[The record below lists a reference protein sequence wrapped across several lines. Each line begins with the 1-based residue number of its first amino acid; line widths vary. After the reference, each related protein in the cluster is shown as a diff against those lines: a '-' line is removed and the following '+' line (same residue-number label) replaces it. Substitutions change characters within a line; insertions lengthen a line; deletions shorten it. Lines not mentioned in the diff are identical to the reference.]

1 MATIE
6 QLTRCRYSSA
16 RQDLLKDN
24 AFYEHNNKLF
34 FTEKRDG
41 EVGFNFEVED
51 ILFYGASQYQDALV
65 LKTKEEGN
73 LLVLDAMTM
82 ISDNSERWYHEFM
95 AHVPLF
101 LHQSLYPRSQNV
113 LILGGGDGGIVR
125 ETLKH
130 SSVHKIVQCD
140 IDELVTRLTEKYF
153 PQLTTGINDSKV
165 ELIFDD
171 AKKFLNTSTDK
182 FDIVF
187 YDLCDPNVGPT
198 EGMFAD
204 EIFQKTY
211 GLMNPGGMLVMQSES
226 PIRNKQWLEEMQN
239 VLKDQFVIVAPYQY
253 PMPIYPGGIWSALL
267 CIKEH
272 PNDNLKDPSD
282 VFISLQQQK
291 DISLHHY
298 NARTHKAGFLSMNSY
313 FENGKRVEYRGL

>member
-16 RQDLLKDN
+16 KQNLLKDN

-113 LILGGGDGGIVR
+113 LILGGGDGGVVT
-125 ETLKH
+125 ET
-130 SSVHKIVQCD
+130 
-140 IDELVTRLTEKYF
+140 
-153 PQLTTGINDSKV
+153 
-165 ELIFDD
+165 
-171 AKKFLNTSTDK
+171 
-182 FDIVF
+182 
-187 YDLCDPNVGPT
+187 
-198 EGMFAD
+198 
-204 EIFQKTY
+204 
-211 GLMNPGGMLVMQSES
+211 
-226 PIRNKQWLEEMQN
+226 NKQFYYY
-239 VLKDQFVIVAPYQY
+239 KI
-253 PMPIYPGGIWSALL
+253 IYIYL
-267 CIKEH
+267 
-272 PNDNLKDPSD
+272 N
-282 VFISLQQQK
+282 
-291 DISLHHY
+291 
-298 NARTHKAGFLSMNSY
+298 
-313 FENGKRVEYRGL
+313 